1 MTKKGRTETLV
12 NKTICAALLT
22 LVCVLALAGCN
33 RNQNANAPSR
43 VLSEFERDLV
53 TVKNGGFGHI
63 YVFARKDGQAL
74 QADDKSYLK
83 AHPPDD
89 VNSMWLLSDKERRVI
104 LGTNTDFT
112 PDNLGALI
120 KRFNVEDY
128 THWSPPR

>member
-1 MTKKGRTETLV
+1 MTEKERTTAVV
-12 NKTICAALLT
+12 NKLIYAAALTLT
-22 LVCVLALAGCN
+22 CALALVGCN
-33 RNQNANAPSR
+33 KGHNANAPAR
-43 VLSEFERDLV
+43 PLSEFERDLV

-89 VNSMWLLSDKERRVI
+89 VNSMWLLSDQERRVI

-112 PDNLGALI
+112 PENLGALT

>member
-1 MTKKGRTETLV
+1 MTRKGRT
-12 NKTICAALLT
+12 KTVRKLICTA
-22 LVCVLALAGCN
+22 LALACTLALVGCS
-33 RNQNANAPSR
+33 RGRNANAPSR
-43 VLSEFERDLV
+43 VLTEFERDLV

-63 YVFARKDGQAL
+63 YVFARKDGQAMA
-74 QADDKSYLK
+74 ADDKSFLK

-89 VNSMWLLSDKERRVI
+89 VNSMWLLSDAERRVI

-112 PDNLGALI
+112 PDNLGALV

>member
-1 MTKKGRTETLV
+1 MMKKERTKTLV
-12 NKTICAALLT
+12 NKLICATALT
-22 LVCVLALAGCN
+22 SVCVLALAGCN
-33 RNQNANAPSR
+33 STRNANAPAR
-43 VLSEFERDLV
+43 PLSEFERDLV

-63 YVFARKDGQAL
+63 YVFARKDGQSF

-89 VNSMWLLSDKERRVI
+89 VNSMWLLSDGERRVI

-120 KRFNVEDY
+120 KRFSVEDY